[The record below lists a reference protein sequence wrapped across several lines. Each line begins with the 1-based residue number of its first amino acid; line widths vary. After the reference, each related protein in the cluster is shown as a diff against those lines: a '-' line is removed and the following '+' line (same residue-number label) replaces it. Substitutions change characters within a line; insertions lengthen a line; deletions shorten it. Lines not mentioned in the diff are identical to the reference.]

1 MSNQI
6 AAKIIDRLRD
16 SGQWLVVAE
25 SLTGGQL
32 SASFVDIPG
41 ASDVFLGGLV
51 AYRTQLKSVWLGVD
65 SELLQQRG
73 AVDSEV
79 ARQMA
84 IGAAAGAATVL
95 NLNVNQIVAIATT
108 GVAGPTE
115 QDGKPVGKVFVAI
128 AIGKTTHVA
137 EFDFT
142 GSRDEIREQASNQAI
157 QLAWE
162 QISR

>member
-84 IGAAAGAATVL
+84 IGAAAGAATDL

-128 AIGKTTHVA
+128 AIGETTHVA

-142 GSRDEIREQASNQAI
+142 GSRDQIREQASNQAI